1 MTVPS
6 RNAYQRLSQT
16 RLGLGPSLAT
26 LSTRR
31 PANCELHGR
40 GLQRAAYIH
49 SGRPSRKTALM
60 VDILTKNTPLRPG
73 SEGRAASKPRRGRAS
88 A

>member
-31 PANCELHGR
+31 PANFELRGR

-49 SGRPSRKTALM
+49 SGRPSRKNALM
-60 VDILTKNTPLRPG
+60 VDMTTKNTPLRPG
-73 SEGRAASKPRRGRAS
+73 V
-88 A
+88 

>member
-40 GLQRAAYIH
+40 GLQQAAYIH
-49 SGRPSRKTALM
+49 SGRPSRKNALM
-60 VDILTKNTPLRPG
+60 VDIPTKKHTI
-73 SEGRAASKPRRGRAS
+73 ASRV
-88 A
+88 